1 MAGNINGAKTCR
13 ERKQHERLL
22 KGYIP
27 LNAREERPSV
37 PLPCF
42 DGGRIVLDL
51 PAICFQWPAFAKT
64 IGGPHAPK
72 IQLPC
77 VQEFD
82 TGAVDRPGWI
92 TAGSGAR
99 ARGSS
104 GAQVHL
110 AVANTLE
117 APCLAHSCGVD
128 PVSLHDLRARGSMN
142 LSLAD
147 HRALLGRAISASREI
162 VSLVGKRRPRSVPR
176 VRRSSRSFRTCHLH
190 ATHNVF

>member
-1 MAGNINGAKTCR
+1 MSR
-13 ERKQHERLL
+13 RM
-22 KGYIP
+22 
-27 LNAREERPSV
+27 
-37 PLPCF
+37 
-42 DGGRIVLDL
+42 
-51 PAICFQWPAFAKT
+51 FAKQL
-64 IGGPHAPK
+64 GDSLAPK
-72 IQLPC
+72 TQIQC
-77 VQEFD
+77 VQEFV
-82 TGAVDRPGWI
+82 TGVVDRLGWSA
-92 TAGSGAR
+92 AGSGAS

-128 PVSLHDLRARGSMN
+128 PVSLHDLRDRGSMN